1 MTLVHETG
9 TTEGRRKRPWAQALS
24 ALSGRAEPDEDHTW
38 VSFRHCLKAAGVVD
52 GVCQGLRDRG
62 FTQVEV
68 RTVYPALLH
77 VEALVY
83 RGDLAYEESQKQGSS
98 APSTAWKSGI
108 EEILDSFGMHDDGL
122 WDELEELDRYF
133 RDESRIVLRLP
144 QMTEALILETCY
156 RRSSDM
162 RLLVR
167 LAHELTQRPGAEGYI
182 RCSRPSLVLEIW
194 SDLLSYEKDVAEDS
208 FNTLRVFG
216 WVYGKDRAGERLKD
230 WMESLHND
238 CVAELARAE
247 RAVLVGHWRTRLIP
261 PIDAVRLSPRR
272 HFVRLSYLPP
282 RLLPRRFLVRSATRH
297 LESVKLDFGTVI
309 PQMVDDPPRAT

>member
-1 MTLVHETG
+1 
-9 TTEGRRKRPWAQALS
+9 
-24 ALSGRAEPDEDHTW
+24 
-38 VSFRHCLKAAGVVD
+38 
-52 GVCQGLRDRG
+52 
-62 FTQVEV
+62 
-68 RTVYPALLH
+68 
-77 VEALVY
+77 
-83 RGDLAYEESQKQGSS
+83 
-98 APSTAWKSGI
+98 
-108 EEILDSFGMHDDGL
+108 
-122 WDELEELDRYF
+122 
-133 RDESRIVLRLP
+133 
-144 QMTEALILETCY
+144 
-156 RRSSDM
+156 M

-216 WVYGKDRAGERLKD
+216 WVYGTDRAGERLKD

-309 PQMVDDPPRAT
+309 PIPQMVDDPPERRRVAVVSKRGSPMLHAINGDTCPGLPTGSSYLGPRQRG